1 MRKPLI
7 SISICLASLLFPTVM
22 SAQLPITKEAD
33 PPTIIASA
41 SNLGD
46 ETCSIIGIMNET
58 LPQYYLRM
66 NTTNRYDDLML
77 IPMGDDLDKVVV
89 SIKDQQALFEQK
101 EGTTFS
107 LPMFGGTAN
116 VKVFW
121 DRSRFS
127 MTKKGGQII
136 LVITADGYAGH
147 AVITKKHLETLL
159 KGVDKY
165 KKSSHAD

>member
-1 MRKPLI
+1 MRKYI
-7 SISICLASLLFPTVM
+7 IIISICLASLLYPAVM
-22 SAQLPITKEAD
+22 SAQLPITKEAA

-46 ETCSIIGIMNET
+46 EVCSIISILDET
-58 LPQYYLRM
+58 LPLYFLRM

-77 IPMGDDLDKVVV
+77 IPMGDNLDKVVL
-89 SIKDQQALFEQK
+89 SIKDLQALFEQK
-101 EGTTFS
+101 EGSSFS
-107 LPMFGGTAN
+107 LPIVGGTAS
-116 VKVFW
+116 VKVYW

-136 LVITADGYAGH
+136 LVLTADDYAGH

-159 KGVDKY
+159 KGINKY
-165 KKSSHAD
+165 KERAADK